1 MPLAQL
7 AEPWP
12 KMELVQ
18 LETEV
23 RGGEITAL
31 KLTDLM
37 SPLKVP
43 LSVLEVHVFIV
54 GSSRELQQSYKNAK
68 LYYELRRRKITKHCC
83 RQSSAGICAEVAQVR
98 CFVTRKGHSSKRCL
112 DQCF

>member
-23 RGGEITAL
+23 RGGEITEL

-37 SPLKVP
+37 VTQGYSIRARGPRVCHG
-43 LSVLEVHVFIV
+43 EFM
-54 GSSRELQQSYKNAK
+54 RKNGNHK
-68 LYYELRRRKITKHCC
+68 EM
-83 RQSSAGICAEVAQVR
+83 
-98 CFVTRKGHSSKRCL
+98 
-112 DQCF
+112 

>member
-23 RGGEITAL
+23 RRSNSQKQAETSRRFLTNSLLMNPVSVQQLTCRVSLL
-31 KLTDLM
+31 KL
-37 SPLKVP
+37 S
-43 LSVLEVHVFIV
+43 
-54 GSSRELQQSYKNAK
+54 ELQIN
-68 LYYELRRRKITKHCC
+68 T
-83 RQSSAGICAEVAQVR
+83 SSQ
-98 CFVTRKGHSSKRCL
+98 
-112 DQCF
+112 

>member
-31 KLTDLM
+31 KLSDLICV
-37 SPLKVP
+37 LWVH
-43 LSVLEVHVFIV
+43 LSVQEVHVFV
-54 GSSRELQQSYKNAK
+54 MGSSWEK
-68 LYYELRRRKITKHCC
+68 
-83 RQSSAGICAEVAQVR
+83 RQKCD
-98 CFVTRKGHSSKRCL
+98 TLK
-112 DQCF
+112 

>member
-23 RGGEITAL
+23 RRTNSPKQPENTRPFFRNMVRGQQ
-31 KLTDLM
+31 LTCRVSSD
-37 SPLKVP
+37 KV
-43 LSVLEVHVFIV
+43 LSEVQI
-54 GSSRELQQSYKNAK
+54 N
-68 LYYELRRRKITKHCC
+68 T
-83 RQSSAGICAEVAQVR
+83 
-98 CFVTRKGHSSKRCL
+98 
-112 DQCF
+112 

>member
-23 RGGEITAL
+23 R
-31 KLTDLM
+31 
-37 SPLKVP
+37 S
-43 LSVLEVHVFIV
+43 EVMDT
-54 GSSRELQQSYKNAK
+54 SS
-68 LYYELRRRKITKHCC
+68 T
-83 RQSSAGICAEVAQVR
+83 
-98 CFVTRKGHSSKRCL
+98 
-112 DQCF
+112 

>member
-23 RGGEITAL
+23 RLINL
-31 KLTDLM
+31 
-37 SPLKVP
+37 
-43 LSVLEVHVFIV
+43 
-54 GSSRELQQSYKNAK
+54 AK
-68 LYYELRRRKITKHCC
+68 
-83 RQSSAGICAEVAQVR
+83 
-98 CFVTRKGHSSKRCL
+98 
-112 DQCF
+112 